1 MKSLEHNILLH
12 SVWSL
17 SPLQMKMSN
26 GNVGKNVLYGI
37 VFSQEIFA
45 VYMKFIQKCMYVCTC
60 VCVCACLLA
69 CSCIYVL
76 ASLERKRDNDKKQNK
91 TKQTPIK
98 NKREQTACP
107 VCHSLHRFINA
118 STQLWMSQQRTP
130 SNKSILFIYR
140 HNLSYRCCL
149 VNIWAIRPVRCREAG
164 RRPYPTKTTRLI
176 EQSSTQSSPPFK
188 CDKGS

>member
-1 MKSLEHNILLH
+1 MLRMKSLEHNILLH

-26 GNVGKNVLYGI
+26 RNVGKNVLYGI

-45 VYMKFIQKCMYVCTC
+45 VYMKFIKRCMYVCTC

-91 TKQTPIK
+91 TNTNKKQERTDSLSCLPF
-98 NKREQTACP
+98 P
-107 VCHSLHRFINA
+107 SSLH
-118 STQLWMSQQRTP
+118 
-130 SNKSILFIYR
+130 
-140 HNLSYRCCL
+140 
-149 VNIWAIRPVRCREAG
+149 
-164 RRPYPTKTTRLI
+164 
-176 EQSSTQSSPPFK
+176 K
-188 CDKGS
+188 CQHSAMNESAANP

>member
-1 MKSLEHNILLH
+1 MFYTGLFSVKKFLLYI
-12 SVWSL
+12 WNL
-17 SPLQMKMSN
+17 LRD
-26 GNVGKNVLYGI
+26 
-37 VFSQEIFA
+37 
-45 VYMKFIQKCMYVCTC
+45 VCTC
-60 VCVCACLLA
+60 VRVSVCALACLLVPVFM
-69 CSCIYVL
+69 CL
-76 ASLERKRDNDKKQNK
+76 PLLKEKETMTKNK